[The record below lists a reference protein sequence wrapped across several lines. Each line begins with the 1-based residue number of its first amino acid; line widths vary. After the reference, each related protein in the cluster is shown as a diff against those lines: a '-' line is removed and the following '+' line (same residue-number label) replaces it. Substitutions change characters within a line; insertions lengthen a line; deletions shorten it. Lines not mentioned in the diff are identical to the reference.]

1 MADPRASSRRLNLA
15 DQVLVNALAAILLP
29 VIHDPAR
36 ERMLLDVLR
45 EVLPQASGEHPQM
58 MAVYQAAQGFFDG
71 PVLDVPREI
80 GAKARAVE
88 PLVRFFE
95 ARTGA
100 ALDTFRAA
108 KTGVADA

>member
-1 MADPRASSRRLNLA
+1 MADPRSEGRRMNLA
-15 DQVLVNALAAILLP
+15 DQVLVNALAAIVLP
-29 VIHDPAR
+29 VVHDPAR
-36 ERMLLDVLR
+36 ERMLIEILR
-45 EVLPQASGEHPQM
+45 EVLPQASEEHPQM
-58 MAVYQAAQGFFDG
+58 MAVYEAAKGFFDG
-71 PVLDVPREI
+71 PVLDVPREV

-100 ALDTFRAA
+100 ALDAFRAA